1 MFSHR
6 PCGGI
11 PILAFLLLFTSL
23 LCGKEEPKVLSEIKL
38 QADLTSGKKAI
49 PQVQVAFG
57 KHSIESPETFKQNHQ
72 DFEHL
77 VVEKD
82 KEMDATFV
90 FRIHRDKD
98 GDRDKNWPKGEERQR
113 NEIKGYQSSP
123 KTLKALQGEVT
134 RYHWY
139 LKIDESFAIT
149 KNFCHFFQLKPVGGE
164 NSSDPLLT
172 LSGSIFQGKPQ
183 LEIRLWSKDGKR
195 RLFVTNWKDCKGKWL
210 ECECITKTGE
220 KGFLRFSVRSSD
232 NAIRF
237 AREIPSFAT
246 WQPDYSF
253 VRPKWGI
260 YRSLANKEAIPNE
273 EDDVRMTN
281 FTIQKLSRLP

>member
-1 MFSHR
+1 MFNHR
-6 PCGGI
+6 PCVGG
-11 PILAFLLLFTSL
+11 PILAFLLLFTSI

-49 PQVQVAFG
+49 PQVQAAFG
-57 KHSIESPETFKQNHQ
+57 KYSIESPELFEGNHR

-77 VVEKD
+77 TVKKD
-82 KEMDATFV
+82 KEMGASFV
-90 FRIHRDKD
+90 FHLHRDKD
-98 GDRDKNWPKGEERQR
+98 KDRDKDWPKGQERQR

-123 KTLKALQGEVT
+123 KTMKALQGEVT

-139 LKIDESFAIT
+139 LKIDQSFAIT
-149 KNFCHFFQLKPVGGE
+149 KNFCHFFQLKPVGGK
-164 NSSDPLLT
+164 SASDPILT

-183 LEIRLWSKDGKR
+183 LEIRWWSKAGKE
-195 RLFVTNWKDCKGKWL
+195 RLFVADWKDCKGKWL

-220 KGFLRFSVRSSD
+220 KSFLRFSVTSSD
-232 NAIRF
+232 KDIRF
-237 AREIPSFAT
+237 GSEIPGLVT
-246 WQPDYSF
+246 WRPDYSF

-260 YRSLANKEAIPNE
+260 YRSLVNKEDIPNE
-273 EDDVRMTN
+273 EDEVRMTN

>member
-11 PILAFLLLFTSL
+11 PILAFLLLLTSL

-38 QADLTSGKKAI
+38 QADLASGKKAI
-49 PQVQVAFG
+49 PQVQAAFG
-57 KHSIESPETFKQNHQ
+57 KYSIETPERTKGKHK

-77 VVEKD
+77 TVEKD
-82 KEMDATFV
+82 KEMAAAFV
-90 FRIHRDKD
+90 FRIRRDKD
-98 GDRDKNWPKGEERQR
+98 GDRDKTWPKGQERQR
-113 NEIKGYQSSP
+113 IEIKGYQSSP
-123 KTLKALQGEVT
+123 NTMKALRGEVT

-139 LKIDESFAIT
+139 LKIHESFAIT
-149 KNFCHFFQLKPVGGE
+149 KNFCHFFQLKPVGGK
-164 NSSDPLLT
+164 SASDPILT

-183 LEIRLWSKDGKR
+183 LEIRWWTKDGNKR
-195 RLFVTNWKDCKGKWL
+195 MFVADWNKCKGKWL
-210 ECECITKTGE
+210 ECECITKMGE
-220 KGFLRFSVRSSD
+220 KGFLRLSVTSSD
-232 NAIRF
+232 KDLRF
-237 AREIPSFAT
+237 VNEIPGLIT

-260 YRSLANKEAIPNE
+260 YRSLVNKENIPNE
-273 EDDVRMTN
+273 EDEVRMTN